1 MRASLRATESQKRAR
16 SHRGSLQAPTN
27 GLALPGLPL
36 PSVAPERCLWRRSD
50 MLLAPLTPAG
60 SPRTSPVHCFDFT
73 KYPTWKSRLHT
84 SKSFYSRF
92 PTPNPN
98 HPDSQQF
105 GVICVLVPSLIT
117 GMGGLKSF
125 FFFLTHLSRAI
136 QWSKRN
142 LTLALNINDITKG
155 TKYSKERRGFKGKL
169 SSLKSKV
176 WI

>member
-27 GLALPGLPL
+27 GLPL
-36 PSVAPERCLWRRSD
+36 PSVAPERCLWRRAD

-60 SPRTSPVHCFDFT
+60 SPSTSPVHCFDFT
-73 KYPTWKSRLHT
+73 KYPTWKSRLT
-84 SKSFYSRF
+84 QVRVSTRGSLP
-92 PTPNPN
+92 PTPTTQIPN
-98 HPDSQQF
+98 NL